1 MAPLPFDVGDI
12 GNKITSVGNTAVK
25 GATDVA
31 STVTNGA
38 TDIVSTATDK
48 VQSAAATAS
57 GGVQGLIN
65 QGQDALGVLKFLKQI
80 QGPLFSSSL
89 STSSQSSI
97 VVITAFMIVV
107 VVAAAASSV
116 PLNEHNHEKGDPE
129 KGDPKEAGWH
139 GLSRCCL
146 KVVPKSIKH
155 DMEKQHGNPEEGW
168 FDPTYIAR
176 ACGRHELPAKPE
188 EKIKWH
194 WWGHK
199 DGWMHHF
206 AVSLME
212 CMGKTKK
219 EIEDMD
225 ALRLAKEWEKNAR
238 NREYWSR
245 LLDEANSKKEGA
257 EKETKE
263 LMKRVG
269 DTWGKKHL
277 MDFEKPQRDRLV
289 RRAQKLK
296 DSVVT
301 QGQHFATKLHG
312 QGKKGHRT
320 KRKEE
325 PKEDQWHHSDSPTDV
340 EDDNG
345 KHQRV

>member
-80 QGPLFSSSL
+80 QGYIDQITEYWNKFKHLIIFAFILIVTIYVL
-89 STSSQSSI
+89 SI
-97 VVITAFMIVV
+97 
-107 VVAAAASSV
+107 
-116 PLNEHNHEKGDPE
+116 LYCDPE